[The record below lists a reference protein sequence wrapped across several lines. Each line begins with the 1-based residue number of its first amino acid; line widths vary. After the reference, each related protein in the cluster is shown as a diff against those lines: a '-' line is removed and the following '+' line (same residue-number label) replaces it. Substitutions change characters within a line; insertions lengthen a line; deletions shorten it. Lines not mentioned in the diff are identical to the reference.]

1 MHEGCEPQH
10 FWDLFT
16 FSSTLQSP
24 SSIDVLK
31 RTYIDDPAEDDH
43 DEIDSLVSDINSMV
57 VNLSTS
63 SVPNINEF
71 GKESDRGLSLH
82 RERFKLMKDSPLS
95 QSCQAD
101 LQCTGVDNMNGTSAG
116 PKSSANVMAEKKE
129 AQPTR
134 QKWSLK
140 VDPAIYQWL
149 AVPAGMYMHELKFI
163 LL

>member
-1 MHEGCEPQH
+1 MNEGCEPQH

-31 RTYIDDPAEDDH
+31 STYNDEPSEDDH

-63 SVPNINEF
+63 SVPNINEI
-71 GKESDRGLSLH
+71 GKESDRVLSIH

-95 QSCQAD
+95 QSCQAE
-101 LQCTGVDNMNGTSAG
+101 LQYTGVDDVSAG
-116 PKSSANVMAEKKE
+116 GLKSSTKQGASVMAKKKE
-129 AQPTR
+129 TQPKR

-140 VDPAIYQWL
+140 VDPAVYQWL
-149 AVPAGMYMHELKFI
+149 TVPAGMHI
-163 LL
+163 QS